1 MDMCLDLDSIVSYIA
16 VQLSNPKATGDFL
29 DEVTACY
36 GFLNSAKIGGWEKVE
51 VTVFIGSEYGII
63 K

>member
-1 MDMCLDLDSIVSYIA
+1 MVDMCLDLDSIVSYIA

-36 GFLNSAKIGGWEKVE
+36 GFLNSTKIGG
-51 VTVFIGSEYGII
+51 
-63 K
+63 